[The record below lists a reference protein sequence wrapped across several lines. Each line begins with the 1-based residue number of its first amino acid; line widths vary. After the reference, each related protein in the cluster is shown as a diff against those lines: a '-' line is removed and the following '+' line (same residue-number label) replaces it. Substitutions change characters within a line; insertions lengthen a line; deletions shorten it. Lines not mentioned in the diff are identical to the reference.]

1 MDRGVN
7 SSWLWEGKRVI
18 KGKEGLVVS
27 DKFNMTIGG
36 IVREPGLDFRGN
48 EWLSLTH
55 KFITW
60 DKGGTAGFNVA
71 DGGATFVWIFPWVN
85 LKKWF

>member
-48 EWLSLTH
+48 E
-55 KFITW
+55 
-60 DKGGTAGFNVA
+60 
-71 DGGATFVWIFPWVN
+71 
-85 LKKWF
+85 